1 MFLLCLDM
9 VERGRYPISRY
20 LNIRAASLPQFYP
33 DGRSVAFV
41 TNITGIPQAWRVD
54 VDQEGGEAYWPE
66 QLTFESDRVQWIRT
80 PPSPGDGRL
89 LFGRDIRGN
98 EKAQIYLLGEDGSEA
113 LLSEGHEEAMH
124 IPGEWSEDG
133 RILFAAN
140 RRQPGIF
147 DAYLQP
153 LDREARL
160 IWEND
165 DPGYLRDLSFSPDG
179 KRALCSRIQSSFRNQ
194 LLEIDV
200 EAGEARD
207 LSPTREDAQ
216 YSTPCYSKD
225 GNSVYVA
232 TDVGSDFLYLAR
244 LDLNTMEL
252 EELAAP
258 GWDVEFLTVSPD
270 GRYINYEVNVE
281 GVSKLLTLDL
291 DTGETMKADLGEVPG
306 VVYDVPSFSGDS
318 SKIAFSFCS
327 ATQPMDI
334 HVWDLIGDGVFP
346 VTRSSCGGLPPE
358 SFKAP
363 ELVHYPTFDQ
373 DEKGGTRMIPAWFF
387 KSETEG
393 KTPVIVMVHGGP
405 ENQARPTFDFR
416 VQYFL
421 QNGYT
426 IFVPNVRGSTGYGKS
441 YSHLD
446 DVRKRMDSVVDLA
459 QGARWL
465 KGRPGVDGDRL
476 VVAGGSYGG
485 FMTLSA
491 VTTYPDLWVAGVDIV
506 GVSNLATFLK
516 NTSDYRRKHREAE
529 YGSLERDLEFLESIA
544 PINHIEKIRAPMMV
558 IQGRNDPR
566 VPLSESEQM
575 VEEMRR
581 LGKPVEFIVFDD
593 EGHGIV
599 RLKNKI
605 VAYTAIMEFL
615 EKHVKIIQENK

>member
-1 MFLLCLDM
+1 M
-9 VERGRYPISRY
+9 VERGRYPVSRY

-33 DGRSVAFV
+33 EGRSVAFI

-66 QLTFESDRVQWIRT
+66 QLTFEPERVQWIKA

-89 LFGRDIRGN
+89 LFWRDVGGN
-98 EKAQIYLLGEDGSEA
+98 ENAQIYLMGEDGSET
-113 LLSEGHEEAMH
+113 LLSEGHEGAMH

-140 RRQPGIF
+140 RHHPGLF
-147 DAYLQP
+147 DAYLKP
-153 LDREARL
+153 LEGEARL

-165 DPGYLRDLSFSPDG
+165 EPGYLRDLSFSPDG
-179 KRALCSRIQSSFRNQ
+179 GRALCSRMQSSFRNQ

-200 EAGEARD
+200 EAREARD
-207 LSPTREDAQ
+207 LSPTREDAR
-216 YSTPCYSKD
+216 YSTPCYSSD
-225 GNSVYVA
+225 GGSVYVA

-244 LDLNTMEL
+244 IDLDALEL

-258 GWDVEFLTVSPD
+258 GWDVEGLTVSPD

-281 GVSKLLTLDL
+281 GASELLTLDL
-291 DTGETMKADLGEVPG
+291 ETGETMKADLGEVPG

-327 ATQPMDI
+327 ATRPMDI
-334 HVWDLIGDGVFP
+334 HVWDLIEGRVFP
-346 VTRSSCGGLPPE
+346 VTRSSCGGLPPK

-387 KSETEG
+387 QPGAEG
-393 KTPVIVMVHGGP
+393 RAPVMVLVHGGP
-405 ENQARPTFDFR
+405 EGQAQPIFDFR

-421 QNGYT
+421 QNGYAV
-426 IFVPNVRGSTGYGKS
+426 FVPNVRGSTGYGKR

-446 DVRKRMDSVVDLA
+446 DVRRRMDSVADLA
-459 QGARWL
+459 QGAQWL

-476 VVAGGSYGG
+476 VVTGGSYGG

-491 VTTYPDLWVAGVDIV
+491 ITTYPDLWVAAIDIV
-506 GVSNLATFLK
+506 GISNLATFLK
-516 NTSDYRRKHREAE
+516 NTSDYRRQHRAAE
-529 YGSLERDLEFLESIA
+529 YGSLEHDLEFLESIA
-544 PINHIEKIRAPMMV
+544 PINHIDRIEAPLMV
-558 IQGRNDPR
+558 IQGANDPR

-575 VEEMRR
+575 VETMREM
-581 LGKPVEFIVFDD
+581 GKPVEFLVFDD

-599 RLKNKI
+599 RLKNKT

-615 EKHVKIIQENK
+615 EKHVSNMHENN